1 MKKRSK
7 TMAALGLLL
16 ALGLTL
22 TGCANITAVMGGAL
36 GGGKIDAKAYMQGQ
50 LDEIYLGKFDPD
62 YLEMVD
68 TTEAAAQE
76 TYDGGME
83 AEVESFNYYFG
94 VEFPAEEYTTRMVE
108 LYKQAYAKADYT
120 VVSSAE
126 QDDGSYS
133 VKITVRPLDIIQLM
147 NENYGTFSEEFEAK
161 YADVDAAGMSD
172 EEYATWNET
181 VYDVDYQ
188 NGLADL
194 FESLLPEMGY
204 LEEKSIAV
212 QIEKGEDDYYS
223 LNSDDFDN
231 LDLLIIDYSSS
242 T

>member
-1 MKKRSK
+1 MKKRSM
-7 TMAALGLLL
+7 TLAALGLLL

-22 TGCANITAVMGGAL
+22 TGCDNISAIM
-36 GGGKIDAKAYMQGQ
+36 GGGKIDATAYMQGQ

-62 YLEMVD
+62 YLKMVD
-68 TTEAAAQE
+68 ATEAAAQE

-83 AEVESFNYYFG
+83 AEVEAFNYYFG
-94 VEFPAEEYTTRMVE
+94 VEYPTDEYKTRMLD
-108 LYKQAYAKADYT
+108 LYKQAYSKADYT

-147 NENYGTFSEEFEAK
+147 NANYGAFSEEFEAK
-161 YADVDAAGMSD
+161 YADVDVAGMSD

-181 VYDVDYQ
+181 VYDIDYQ

-194 FESLLPEMGY
+194 FELLLPEMGY
-204 LEEKSIAV
+204 MEEKSIAV

-231 LDLLIIDYSSS
+231 LDLLIIDYTSN